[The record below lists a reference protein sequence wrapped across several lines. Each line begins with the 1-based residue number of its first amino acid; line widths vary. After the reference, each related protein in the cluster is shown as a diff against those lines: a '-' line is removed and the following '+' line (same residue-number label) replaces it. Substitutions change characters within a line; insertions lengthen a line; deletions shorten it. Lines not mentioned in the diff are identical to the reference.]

1 MTRHSRGAG
10 PLRGRPDDTF
20 SGIFVLFFAVLQF
33 FNRPIC
39 KSILKNAR
47 RASSKMAPNALHVAV
62 LAACG
67 LPIDQSDAY
76 VPSLSAAFQ
85 RTAANRAAT
94 ALKSTPTANGDTAS
108 SSSASSS
115 SADDAFSAFAESLDE
130 DTLFDDEDVD
140 SFGNNGDAALP
151 TWQESLDSLLDPTTP
166 AAKRQILLSDLLN
179 ASDDIRESV
188 QDALANRKV
197 RHSCSEV

>member
-1 MTRHSRGAG
+1 MKASRNTTCH
-10 PLRGRPDDTF
+10 RRRTDGRTDRWCIFRRMYCLLELKFNSIAIDLKPF
-20 SGIFVLFFAVLQF
+20 S
-33 FNRPIC
+33 
-39 KSILKNAR
+39 R
-47 RASSKMAPNALHVAV
+47 RTPETMAPNALHVAV

-67 LPIDQSDAY
+67 LTIDQSEAY

-85 RTAANRAAT
+85 RRSTDAPIT
-94 ALKSTPTANGDTAS
+94 TLQSTPTANGDTAS
-108 SSSASSS
+108 SLSAS

-130 DTLFDDEDVD
+130 DTLFDDEDGGE
-140 SFGNNGDAALP
+140 FGSGDVTDLP

-197 RHSCSEV
+197 RLKFDTW

>member
-1 MTRHSRGAG
+1 
-10 PLRGRPDDTF
+10 
-20 SGIFVLFFAVLQF
+20 
-33 FNRPIC
+33 
-39 KSILKNAR
+39 
-47 RASSKMAPNALHVAV
+47 MAPNALHAAV

-67 LPIDQSDAY
+67 LTIDYSEAY

-85 RTAANRAAT
+85 RRTIDARTT
-94 ALKSTPTANGDTAS
+94 ALQSTPTANGDTAS
-108 SSSASSS
+108 SST
-115 SADDAFSAFAESLDE
+115 DDAFSAFAESLDE
-130 DTLFDDEDVD
+130 DTLFDDED
-140 SFGNNGDAALP
+140 GDAFGSGDAEDLP

-197 RHSCSEV
+197 RYRVYMNADVL

>member
-1 MTRHSRGAG
+1 
-10 PLRGRPDDTF
+10 
-20 SGIFVLFFAVLQF
+20 
-33 FNRPIC
+33 
-39 KSILKNAR
+39 
-47 RASSKMAPNALHVAV
+47 MAPNALHVAI

-67 LPIDQSDAY
+67 LAIDSSDAY
-76 VPSLSAAFQ
+76 VPSLSASFQ
-85 RTAANRAAT
+85 RRTIDMSTT
-94 ALKSTPTANGDTAS
+94 ALQSTPTANGDTA
-108 SSSASSS
+108 S

-130 DTLFDDEDVD
+130 DTLFDDED
-140 SFGNNGDAALP
+140 GDAFGSGDAEDLP

-197 RHSCSEV
+197 RYRLNEV

>member
-1 MTRHSRGAG
+1 MYFKYA
-10 PLRGRPDDTF
+10 
-20 SGIFVLFFAVLQF
+20 
-33 FNRPIC
+33 
-39 KSILKNAR
+39 
-47 RASSKMAPNALHVAV
+47 ASSTLDPISRRTPDTMAPNALHVAV

-67 LPIDQSDAY
+67 LAIDQSEAY
-76 VPSLSAAFQ
+76 VPSLNAAFQ
-85 RTAANRAAT
+85 RRTIDMSTT
-94 ALKSTPTANGDTAS
+94 ALQSTPTANGDTTGTA
-108 SSSASSS
+108 S

-130 DTLFDDEDVD
+130 DTLFDDED
-140 SFGNNGDAALP
+140 GDAFGSGDAEDLP

-197 RHSCSEV
+197 RYRVYMNADVL

>member
-1 MTRHSRGAG
+1 
-10 PLRGRPDDTF
+10 
-20 SGIFVLFFAVLQF
+20 
-33 FNRPIC
+33 
-39 KSILKNAR
+39 
-47 RASSKMAPNALHVAV
+47 MAPNALHVAV

-67 LPIDQSDAY
+67 LAIDNSEAY
-76 VPSLSAAFQ
+76 VPSLSAWSFQ
-85 RTAANRAAT
+85 RRTINTPRS
-94 ALKSTPTANGDTAS
+94 ALQSTPTANGDTA
-108 SSSASSS
+108 S

-130 DTLFDDEDVD
+130 DTLFDDED
-140 SFGNNGDAALP
+140 GDAFGSGDAEDLP

-197 RHSCSEV
+197 RYRLNEVLICGNFIGA